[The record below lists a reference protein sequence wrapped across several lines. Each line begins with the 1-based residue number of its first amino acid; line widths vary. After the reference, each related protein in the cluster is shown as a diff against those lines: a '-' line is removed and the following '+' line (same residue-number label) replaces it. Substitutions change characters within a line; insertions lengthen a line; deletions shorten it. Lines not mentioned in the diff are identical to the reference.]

1 MSKGRSSAGQGAGK
15 IISKKLFR
23 QRSEHDHQIIR
34 LSDDNPLVI
43 IYKSHSNHRII
54 VSGRRAREEPQD
66 LKWPLRGLRVCKE
79 ILRWD
84 DVTLPSIF
92 RLLFLLL
99 NFLYHAWL
107 VVTWGIFERRI
118 VGEGP
123 CSSWSVIKLFQNVSY
138 HTLCTS
144 WSHRVSL
151 KGERRRRTFLPPN
164 CPLLIGDLEMP
175 RVVSLSL
182 DLD

>member
-1 MSKGRSSAGQGAGK
+1 MPVVREGGESQGRATGPQVTSPWTPSVQGDPK
-15 IISKKLFR
+15 VR
-23 QRSEHDHQIIR
+23 QYYIATSFQ
-34 LSDDNPLVI
+34 V
-43 IYKSHSNHRII
+43 I
-54 VSGRRAREEPQD
+54 VSTTQSFISC
-66 LKWPLRGLRVCKE
+66 LIV
-79 ILRWD
+79 
-84 DVTLPSIF
+84 VTL
-92 RLLFLLL
+92 
-99 NFLYHAWL
+99 
-107 VVTWGIFERRI
+107 GIFERRI

-151 KGERRRRTFLPPN
+151 KGERRRRTFLLPN